1 MSRPDPARLFA
12 ALGDPLRLELLGRL
26 ARVEA
31 LPLGRLV
38 EGLGVTRQGASKH
51 LAVLEQAGL
60 VRAEKQ
66 GREKLFSLAPDALTE
81 AQGHLAR
88 LERGWEDA
96 LARLKRHV
104 E

>member
-12 ALGDPLRLELLGRL
+12 ALGDPLRLELLARL
-26 ARVEA
+26 SRAEA

-38 EGLGVTRQGASKH
+38 EGLGVTRQGATKH
-51 LAVLEQAGL
+51 LGVLEAAGL
-60 VRAEKQ
+60 VRAERA
-66 GREKLFSLAPDALTE
+66 GREKLFRLAPDALTE
-81 AQGHLAR
+81 AHGHLAR

-96 LARLKRHV
+96 LARLKRHP

>member
-12 ALGDPLRLELLGRL
+12 ALGDPIRLELLGRL
-26 ARVEA
+26 SRVEA

-38 EGLGVTRQGASKH
+38 DGLGVTRQGATKH
-51 LAVLEQAGL
+51 LAVLEASGL
-60 VRAEKQ
+60 VVAERQ
-66 GREKLFSLAPDALTE
+66 GREKLFSLAPEALTE
-81 AQGHLAR
+81 AQGHLSR

-96 LARLKRHV
+96 LVRLKRHV

>member
-12 ALGDPLRLELLGRL
+12 ALGDPIRLELLGRL
-26 ARVEA
+26 SRVEA

-38 EGLGVTRQGASKH
+38 DGLGVTRQGATKH
-51 LAVLEQAGL
+51 LAVLEASGL
-60 VRAEKQ
+60 VMAERQ
-66 GREKLFSLAPDALTE
+66 GREKLFSLALEALTE
-81 AQGHLAR
+81 AQGHLSR